1 MIRKSA
7 HNAGRAFCDRIRK
20 GVCNQTVRSAVFR
33 IKEPFARRRICDILN
48 NMKTERGENKR
59 TLSRRLA
66 WILSGIVLG
75 VSVLI
80 AVLSILRGHPTVIDL
95 ENYVNVGTD
104 AGGNPAVLL
113 DVDAILN
120 DLKLPNPN
128 RPGVKASDYPEVYA
142 LCTAKMHL
150 VPIDAEHMR
159 VTIEADTDTLARY
172 GITFLT
178 TTWEQ
183 QVKGFVEGATPTPVP
198 IMQRTPEPASVRE
211 AEQPDGFLDSLLDA
225 NGNGLNLRSVCETV
239 QNERDLLCKEIFG
252 NNYDTTKTQV
262 AFIVYTEGRHKNLY
276 RASYTATFRPEDGS
290 EPPPGSTI
298 WFTVDIYDLYRTEGR
313 IAYGAVDVSLCGS
326 EAESKHLPSGGKAV
340 RLSGGGVRVEGKPAF
355 DQNGFVLFPNCP
367 TSYRMANDVYWSPT
381 YDPLDEDAI
390 WSLTAVEGHSLAN
403 LLRYARKEIY
413 ARYYVAFDPKTEREF
428 MDHYCAYDWYEV
440 RVPDLLGRMT
450 ETERSN
456 MRLLREIQSLIE
468 K

>member
-1 MIRKSA
+1 MK
-7 HNAGRAFCDRIRK
+7 
-20 GVCNQTVRSAVFR
+20 
-33 IKEPFARRRICDILN
+33 KEQG
-48 NMKTERGENKR
+48 ERNTR
-59 TLSRRLA
+59 NRRLA
-66 WILSGIVLG
+66 WILSGVVLG
-75 VSVLI
+75 LSLLI
-80 AVLSILRGHPTVIDL
+80 AVVSILRGHRTVVDL
-95 ENYVNVGTD
+95 RDYVNVGTD

-120 DLKLPNPN
+120 DLRLPNPN

-150 VPIDAEHMR
+150 VPIDEEHMQ

-172 GITFLT
+172 GISFRT

-183 QVKGFVEGATPTPVP
+183 QVKGFVEGAAPTPVP
-198 IMQRTPEPASVRE
+198 TAQNATASAPVRETPEP
-211 AEQPDGFLDSLLDA
+211 DGYLTSLVDA
-225 NGNGLNLRSVCETV
+225 NGNGYNLRSVCEAV

-252 NNYDTTKTQV
+252 NSYDTTKTQV
-262 AFIVYTEGRHKNLY
+262 AFIVYTGGRHKNLY
-276 RASYTATFRPEDGS
+276 RASYSATFRPEDNS
-290 EPPPGSTI
+290 SPPPGSSI
-298 WFTVDIYDLYRTEGR
+298 WFTVDVYDLQRTDGK
-313 IAYGAVDVSLCGS
+313 IAFGYVDVSLCGS
-326 EAESKHLPSGGKAV
+326 EAESRHLPSGADAV
-340 RLSGGGVRVEGKPAF
+340 KLSGGGMRVEGKRAF

-367 TSYRMANDVYWSPT
+367 TSYRMANGVYWSPT
-381 YDPLDEDAI
+381 YDLLDEDMI

-413 ARYYVAFDPKTEREF
+413 ARYYVPFDPKTEREF
-428 MDHYCAYDWYEV
+428 FEHYSAYDWYEE

-456 MRLLREIQSLIE
+456 IRLLREIQSLIE